1 MNTEQ
6 QIEYY
11 LDSCDPKAVRV
22 HGLDDAIIGVDHNG
36 LLCYSYSLMIDVFVD
51 DDEMTYEEAV
61 EWIDFNVIGTNAGE
75 GFTVI
80 FDD

>member
-6 QIEYY
+6 EIEYY
-11 LDSCDPKAVRV
+11 LDSCDPKAVRF
-22 HGLDDAIIGVDHNG
+22 HNLDDAIIGVDHNG
-36 LLCYSYSLMIDVFVD
+36 LLCYSHSLMIDVFMD
-51 DDEMTYEEAV
+51 NDEMTYEEAV

-75 GFTVI
+75 GFTII